1 MGGVAFDGVD
11 GVGGVCV
18 SGGRDARVGL
28 RCCVSCM
35 QVSFSGEVF
44 WAGVVGEVVLS
55 CRRSRGEGFQA
66 LHCRRL
72 SLVFLFVFLC
82 GCAGWRL
89 LDGFLRGEVGGLR
102 VVLMGARGGVDLQA
116 VVVLCYISSLTFFCG
131 LLA

>member
-55 CRRSRGEGFQA
+55 CRRSRGEAFHA

-72 SLVFLFVFLC
+72 SLVFLFVFC
-82 GCAGWRL
+82 M
-89 LDGFLRGEVGGLR
+89 DVQVGAVWMASYAAIL
-102 VVLMGARGGVDLQA
+102 VV
-116 VVVLCYISSLTFFCG
+116 
-131 LLA
+131 